1 MFAGD
6 LGSEVAILNWLSD
19 IETLE
24 IAGVIEEVNSDMLG
38 NIITLEDDV
47 LVFFY
52 DPEDKDSEDI
62 ILELETIDDNLDE
75 EEVEFVKCS
84 EPNAQ
89 REYGLTQ
96 VPALVF
102 FENGVPEVYPG
113 DLKNDDETLAWIS
126 SELSKQEIEEVNPAI
141 LSYLMDSSDF
151 LAVFYYQKDARRDA
165 SVLARLENIDDDCK
179 LNDINFVK
187 VGDEKEVAKLGM
199 DESPVLVYYENGIP
213 NLYDGSL
220 GDEKTVLEWLVV
232 QRNSASIEDV
242 TDELLR
248 SIIEDEEFVAVY
260 FSGLCA
266 DDDQDECE
274 LVREELEKIDHILDD
289 HGIVFVATHEL
300 EIAKENKIK
309 RFPALG
315 LFKNE
320 EFVKYEGD
328 LTQEI
333 AVLRWLTS
341 EETLDI
347 PEKIEE
353 VNEIM
358 LSKRIK
364 SEENI
369 FVFFYEDD
377 DIFAQRLLKFMETVD
392 NSLDKKDIDFVK
404 ISDDGIDKDYS
415 LECLPALVHFNS
427 GAPTVFPG
435 DLREE
440 KDVKKWIDKR
450 SKVKSS
456 D

>member
-1 MFAGD
+1 
-6 LGSEVAILNWLSD
+6 
-19 IETLE
+19 
-24 IAGVIEEVNSDMLG
+24 
-38 NIITLEDDV
+38 
-47 LVFFY
+47 
-52 DPEDKDSEDI
+52 
-62 ILELETIDDNLDE
+62 
-75 EEVEFVKCS
+75 
-84 EPNAQ
+84 
-89 REYGLTQ
+89 
-96 VPALVF
+96 
-102 FENGVPEVYPG
+102 VYTG

-126 SELSKQEIEEVNPAI
+126 KELSNSEIEEVNPSI

-151 LAVFYYQKDARRDA
+151 LAVLYYQRGARRDA
-165 SVLARLENIDDDCK
+165 GVIARLENIDDDCK

-187 VGDEKEVAKLGM
+187 VGDEKEVSKLGM

-220 GDEKTVLEWLVV
+220 GDEATVLEWLVI

-248 SIIEDEEFVAVY
+248 SIIEEEEYVAVF

-266 DDDQDECE
+266 DDDQDECD
-274 LVREELEKIDHILDD
+274 LIRDQLEKIDHILDD

-300 EIAKENKIK
+300 EIAKENQIK

-320 EFVKYEGD
+320 EFVKFDGD

-347 PEKIEE
+347 PDKIEE

-364 SEENI
+364 SEDSM
-369 FVFFYEDD
+369 FVFFYEND
-377 DIFAQRLLKFMETVD
+377 DIFAKRLLLFMEKVD
-392 NSLDKKDIDFVK
+392 NILDRKNIAFLK

-415 LECLPALVHFNS
+415 LECLPALVHFHS
-427 GAPTVFPG
+427 GTPHVFPG

-450 SKVKSS
+450 TKAKIESS
-456 D
+456 

>member
-1 MFAGD
+1 MG
-6 LGSEVAILNWLSD
+6 
-19 IETLE
+19 
-24 IAGVIEEVNSDMLG
+24 NSDMLA
-38 NIITLEDDV
+38 NIIKLEDDV

-62 ILELETIDDNLDE
+62 IVELETIDDNLDE

-89 REYGLTQ
+89 RDYGLTQ

-126 SELSKQEIEEVNPAI
+126 MELSKQEIEEVNPAI

-151 LAVFYYQKDARRDA
+151 LAVFYYQKDARRD
-165 SVLARLENIDDDCK
+165 SNILARLENIDDDCK

-220 GDEKTVLEWLVV
+220 GDEKAVLEWLVV

-242 TDELLR
+242 T
-248 SIIEDEEFVAVY
+248 
-260 FSGLCA
+260 
-266 DDDQDECE
+266 CE

-300 EIAKENKIK
+300 EVAKENKIK

-320 EFVKYEGD
+320 EFIKYDGD

-377 DIFAQRLLKFMETVD
+377 DIFAQRLLKFMETLD
-392 NSLDKKDIDFVK
+392 NALDKKDIDFVK
-404 ISDDGIDKDYS
+404 ISDAGIDKDYS

-427 GAPTVFPG
+427 GAATVFPG

-440 KDVKKWIDKR
+440 KDLKKWIDKR
-450 SKVKSS
+450 SKMKSS
-456 D
+456 E